1 MAPADRYLLCETCR
15 LVVAL
20 LLTVFLQERRDGR
33 NKIIPFCSL
42 SPLSLLFAD
51 SQETFAMCSEG
62 HYLRRAVFYAQL
74 WLAAALLNYSAS
86 IFPISKVKLE
96 AFCYILA
103 TK

>member
-1 MAPADRYLLCETCR
+1 MCEIPG
-15 LVVAL
+15 LVAAL
-20 LLTVFLQERRDGR
+20 SLAAFLQERRDAG

-42 SPLSLLFAD
+42 SPLSPLFAD
-51 SQETFAMCSEG
+51 CQKTFALWSEG
-62 HYLRRAVFYAQL
+62 HYLRRAVLYTQL